1 MYVEPSKFFLSC
13 KLFPDPIR
21 GGGRRHIKVLNRETF
36 AKKYDEVVYVPQDVY
51 IFSRLVRFPVC
62 FAVSRFHTRYRIMN
76 LPTAGGKVT
85 NSMYVEVA
93 PIKFTSIYASSSSSF
108 LLPWYLQST
117 KYNCMS
123 RMNEKENKTG
133 KSARHWINFT
143 KVSLTQPV

>member
-13 KLFPDPIR
+13 ESDPIR
-21 GGGRRHIKVLNRETF
+21 GAGRRHIKVLNRETF
-36 AKKYDEVVYVPQDVY
+36 AQKYDEVVYVPQDVY

-108 LLPWYLQST
+108 FLLPRYLQST

-123 RMNEKENKTG
+123 RMNEKEKKN
-133 KSARHWINFT
+133 RQIWINFT